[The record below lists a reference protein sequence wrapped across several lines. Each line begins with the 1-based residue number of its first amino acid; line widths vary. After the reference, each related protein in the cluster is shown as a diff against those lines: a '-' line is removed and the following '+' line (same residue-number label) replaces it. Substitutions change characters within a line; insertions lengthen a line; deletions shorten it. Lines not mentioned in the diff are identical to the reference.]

1 MVVLALAIAV
11 GLSAWVGQQRLSSSS
26 GNKVP
31 FKVFQATERRL
42 PPSEALKQLASEKER
57 TSFYTNRSTNDF
69 WISIDIAQ
77 ASLTTERAFVLELAS
92 KHATSTECWPLSRTG
107 FSDTFTPTNEGN
119 PLAARRSKAGY
130 AIEFAT
136 ADLAAT
142 GLLCRATF
150 SGPARPT
157 MMTWSVSN
165 YQDAEE
171 NFNRAGGILFG
182 ALLAL
187 TAFSALTSALNREPT
202 FAIYAIWLL
211 AHLRIAAVSGG
222 WDLGWV
228 DFDVSAEIGA
238 TIRQLTLPIF
248 ALATSALFASLFKNE
263 ISQLGLRKW
272 LIIPH
277 SVAGLLMVAAIVLP
291 NETFIPVMWILSAFG
306 ALTVLAQI
314 AVIFAKAPSRVLGW
328 YSLSWCFALTGI
340 MGEVIGTATG
350 MLWITKILNPV
361 SGSIVSSLIV
371 GISLAERLRS
381 EKSGRLAAQKN
392 ALEFLQRFKD
402 NYNGVSLALFTMRLD
417 GRLREYNPA
426 FADLFGIKPPLNSPP
441 SVSWGDIFPDISI
454 EDFKN
459 LFNATGKTDSELK
472 VSIVHGGLRWI
483 RIRAALKDSVI
494 EGSVEDITQRK
505 EADFQ
510 LRFLAHHD
518 PLTSLLNRR
527 GFDTRFERAMSQV
540 AQGESALLAY
550 VDLDRFKLVND
561 LFGHVAG
568 DNVLRQ
574 VADRLKARVQEPHS
588 IARVGGDEFLILFVG
603 MQPLEAK
610 ALCEEILDDIRTS
623 PYQFQ
628 DKAFSVDA
636 SLGLTPLERNMSER
650 DAIST
655 CDRACSEAKRLGG
668 AHVVLLNDK
677 SEQVKQHLDEIRL
690 IAEIRN
696 SLPEDRLF
704 TVFQPIVSLREPASS
719 LCYEVLLRM
728 RDDDGKTI
736 PPGRFIAAA
745 ERNGLMTRIDRFV
758 LTNTL
763 EWLDRHPEHREH
775 LSFTTLNI
783 SGASLNDE
791 RFIEDVRAIVR
802 EHPQSAPKL
811 CFEIT
816 ESVALYDLNGTRRF
830 VDMIKAFGAM
840 IALDDFGAGYT
851 SFSYLKE
858 LRGDIVKIDGGF
870 IRDINSNPAN
880 YAITRAIIDV
890 SHELGMGCIAEWA
903 ETPDILASLMTLKA
917 DYAQGFVLAKPLDR
931 EVLLTTTNCGGLMK
945 DAEVRRLLGLDPQ
958 IVTPARREPEQL
970 LLSC

>member
-1 MVVLALAIAV
+1 MSSSTDQDRIIEVKLLRARSVTAYAVIQAPGGRALLQPLKAENAKGGLTVRIPRGTQQPIAVIARIDPLWTSAPKARLWNATAFDRSVDVFDRAGGAFFGAFLIIAAFSAIIAVRNRDLTFLFFSIWLVTTLRLVAINGGWDPVWLNLPISGEAASVILRTSLALHALVTALLFRSLFSESLPQRWDTKALSLIVYVLAAISAASIFTEHEATLQMIWTAG
-11 GLSAWVGQQRLSSSS
+11 GLGLILLLKLLWRLI
-26 GNKVP
+26 G
-31 FKVFQATERRL
+31 T
-42 PPSEALKQLASEKER
+42 
-57 TSFYTNRSTNDF
+57 
-69 WISIDIAQ
+69 
-77 ASLTTERAFVLELAS
+77 
-92 KHATSTECWPLSRTG
+92 
-107 FSDTFTPTNEGN
+107 TPTNVV
-119 PLAARRSKAGY
+119 KAY
-130 AIEFAT
+130 
-136 ADLAAT
+136 
-142 GLLCRATF
+142 
-150 SGPARPT
+150 
-157 MMTWSVSN
+157 
-165 YQDAEE
+165 
-171 NFNRAGGILFG
+171 
-182 ALLAL
+182 
-187 TAFSALTSALNREPT
+187 AFSWICLIFGMLGDIS
-202 FAIYAIWLL
+202 YAAGFI
-211 AHLRIAAVSGG
+211 
-222 WDLGWV
+222 DLP
-228 DFDVSAEIGA
+228 VSASSIGA
-238 TIRQLTLPIF
+238 C
-248 ALATSALFASLFKNE
+248 
-263 ISQLGLRKW
+263 
-272 LIIPH
+272 
-277 SVAGLLMVAAIVLP
+277 
-291 NETFIPVMWILSAFG
+291 LSAFVM
-306 ALTVLAQI
+306 A
-314 AVIFAKAPSRVLGW
+314 
-328 YSLSWCFALTGI
+328 
-340 MGEVIGTATG
+340 TA
-350 MLWITKILNPV
+350 MAEKIR
-361 SGSIVSSLIV
+361 
-371 GISLAERLRS
+371 AERDDRI
-381 EKSGRLAAQKN
+381 RAQAN
-392 ALEFLQRFKD
+392 EVDALQRFRT
-402 NYNGVSLALFTMRLD
+402 NYTTVPIGLCTLAPD
-417 GRLREYNPA
+417 GRVIDFNPA
-426 FADLFGIKPPLNSPP
+426 FESLVEQENNLLYSSHCTWDMLFGGGSFSSIWKGLEKSKQIEIEIAA
-441 SVSWGDIFPDISI
+441 DIRGKKRW
-454 EDFKN
+454 FKMR
-459 LFNATGKTDSELK
+459 AVLK
-472 VSIVHGGLRWI
+472 AEKV
-483 RIRAALKDSVI
+483 

-603 MQPLEAK
+603 MQPLDAK

-890 SHELGMGCIAEWA
+890 SHEL
-903 ETPDILASLMTLKA
+903 
-917 DYAQGFVLAKPLDR
+917 
-931 EVLLTTTNCGGLMK
+931 
-945 DAEVRRLLGLDPQ
+945 
-958 IVTPARREPEQL
+958 
-970 LLSC
+970 

>member
-1 MVVLALAIAV
+1 
-11 GLSAWVGQQRLSSSS
+11 
-26 GNKVP
+26 
-31 FKVFQATERRL
+31 
-42 PPSEALKQLASEKER
+42 
-57 TSFYTNRSTNDF
+57 
-69 WISIDIAQ
+69 
-77 ASLTTERAFVLELAS
+77 
-92 KHATSTECWPLSRTG
+92 
-107 FSDTFTPTNEGN
+107 
-119 PLAARRSKAGY
+119 
-130 AIEFAT
+130 
-136 ADLAAT
+136 
-142 GLLCRATF
+142 
-150 SGPARPT
+150 
-157 MMTWSVSN
+157 
-165 YQDAEE
+165 
-171 NFNRAGGILFG
+171 
-182 ALLAL
+182 
-187 TAFSALTSALNREPT
+187 
-202 FAIYAIWLL
+202 
-211 AHLRIAAVSGG
+211 
-222 WDLGWV
+222 
-228 DFDVSAEIGA
+228 
-238 TIRQLTLPIF
+238 
-248 ALATSALFASLFKNE
+248 
-263 ISQLGLRKW
+263 
-272 LIIPH
+272 
-277 SVAGLLMVAAIVLP
+277 
-291 NETFIPVMWILSAFG
+291 
-306 ALTVLAQI
+306 
-314 AVIFAKAPSRVLGW
+314 
-328 YSLSWCFALTGI
+328 
-340 MGEVIGTATG
+340 MGEVIGAVTG
-350 MLWITKILNPV
+350 VFWITKIANPV

-381 EKSGRLAAQKN
+381 EKSGRLAAQKS
-392 ALEFLQRFKD
+392 ALTFLQRFKD

-417 GRLREYNPA
+417 GRMREYNPA
-426 FADLFGIKPPLNSPP
+426 FAHLFGIEE
-441 SVSWGDIFPDISI
+441 SVSVDATTLWD
-454 EDFKN
+454 N
-459 LFNATGKTDSELK
+459 LAPEVPLEKIRALLTATGQTDTEFRLN
-472 VSIVHGGLRWI
+472 VEGGGSRWI
-483 RIRAALKDSVI
+483 RLRAAFKDSVI
-494 EGSVEDITQRK
+494 EGSVEDISQRK

-527 GFDTRFERAMSQV
+527 GFDTRFERAMTQV
-540 AQGESALLAY
+540 AQGEPALLAY

-603 MQPLEAK
+603 LQPLEAK
-610 ALCEEILDDIRTS
+610 ALCEEILDDIRTT

-704 TVFQPIVSLREPASS
+704 TVFQPIVSLREPAKS

-791 RFIEDVRAIVR
+791 RFIDDVRAIVR

-830 VDMIKAFGAM
+830 VDMIKSFGAM
-840 IALDDFGAGYT
+840 VALDDFGAGYT

-917 DYAQGFVLAKPLDR
+917 DYAQGFVLAKPLER
-931 EVLLTTTNCGGLMK
+931 EALLTTTNCGGLMK
-945 DAEVRRLLGLDPQ
+945 DPEVRRLLDLDPE
-958 IVTPARREPEQL
+958 IWTPSKRAPEQL